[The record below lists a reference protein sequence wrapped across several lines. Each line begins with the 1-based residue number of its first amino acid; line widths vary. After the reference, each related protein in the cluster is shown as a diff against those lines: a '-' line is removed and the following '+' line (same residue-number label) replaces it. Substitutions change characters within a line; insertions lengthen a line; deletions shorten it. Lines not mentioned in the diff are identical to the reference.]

1 MRVYNKLVRDKIPD
15 IINAD
20 NGCQAVTRVMADD
33 EYLDALEQKLQEEMK
48 EYLESGDVEELADLE
63 EVLRAILDAKSVN
76 YVDFE
81 KIRQGKVDKRGAFK
95 DKIFLE
101 KVIEPEDE

>member
-48 EYLESGDVEELADLE
+48 
-63 EVLRAILDAKSVN
+63 IQK
-76 YVDFE
+76 
-81 KIRQGKVDKRGAFK
+81 
-95 DKIFLE
+95 
-101 KVIEPEDE
+101 